1 MTTNLCLGQIVLA
14 HSWHT
19 IDVPKMANAARS
31 YRLGPCGVRSEISG
45 EGGIRTPGP
54 LSETQHFQCCTIG
67 RSATSPCVGFYL
79 LDLAFASQDSQ
90 GFDTSGDTY

>member
-1 MTTNLCLGQIVLA
+1 MTTSLRHNQIVLA

-19 IDVPKMANAARS
+19 TDVPKMANAARS
-31 YRLGPCGVRSEISG
+31 YEMRPCGVRSEISG

-67 RSATSPCVGFYL
+67 RSATSPNLNSRQPGMTKP
-79 LDLAFASQDSQ
+79 AR
-90 GFDTSGDTY
+90 T